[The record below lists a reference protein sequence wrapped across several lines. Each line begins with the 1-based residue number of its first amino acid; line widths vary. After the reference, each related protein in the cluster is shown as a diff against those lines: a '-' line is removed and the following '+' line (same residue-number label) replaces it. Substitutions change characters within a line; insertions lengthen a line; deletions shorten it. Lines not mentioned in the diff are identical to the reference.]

1 LIIIVGGRTANLT
14 VFCAPSQHARLGAS
28 LMGQETANGVDLP
41 TVLPTVGALGQEFSQ
56 DPYGL
61 L

>member
-1 LIIIVGGRTANLT
+1 
-14 VFCAPSQHARLGAS
+14 
-28 LMGQETANGVDLP
+28 MGQETANGVDLP